1 MKSWSYTVAHP
12 LGSRETIEA
21 PTEQEAR
28 NIIFERHGSRRI
40 YPVAGRW
47 GVAIESVN

>member
-12 LGSRETIEA
+12 LGYRETIES

-28 NIIFERHGSRRI
+28 NIIFEGHGDQRI

-47 GVAIESVN
+47 GVATESVN

>member
-12 LGSRETIEA
+12 LGYRETIET
-21 PTEQEAR
+21 PSGQETR
-28 NIIFERHGSRRI
+28 NIIFELHGNRRI

-47 GVAIESVN
+47 GVAVENVN